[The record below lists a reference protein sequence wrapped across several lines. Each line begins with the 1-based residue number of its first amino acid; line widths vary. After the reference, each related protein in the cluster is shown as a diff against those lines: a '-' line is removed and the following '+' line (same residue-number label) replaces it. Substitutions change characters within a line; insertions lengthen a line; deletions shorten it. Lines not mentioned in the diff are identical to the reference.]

1 MVTAQRLAICT
12 LFFSLA
18 IAGVAAW
25 VWLSVAYTL
34 GLLLLGMACY
44 VVFFINKPIKALSR
58 VAADVAAGEHSARA
72 HIGGSGKMA
81 ALAVQFNQMLDAW
94 QLIEE
99 QEHQAALHT
108 LSILDNMADGIIT
121 INERGE
127 IESFSQTASRIF
139 GYHRQE
145 VIGKN
150 ISILMPEPHRSH
162 HDGYLQHYHRTG
174 EARVIGIP
182 REIEGERK
190 DGSTFSIRLAV
201 SKFSTP
207 AGKTTFIG
215 LVRDITQH
223 REDEQEIRRLA
234 FYDPLT
240 GLANRRLLAD
250 RLNQAMITSTRSL
263 QHGAVIFLDLD
274 HFKQLNDNL
283 GHDIGDILLQHVAA
297 RLLDCVREGDSV
309 ARLGGDEFIVLL
321 EALSPNA
328 NEAVPQAE
336 VIAQKILQS
345 LGQPY
350 TLKEHNYHS
359 TPSIGIV
366 LFMGDGESME
376 ELLKKAD
383 VAMYQAKGAGR
394 NTARFYD
401 PVMQAAAVAHD
412 EAVKDLSRGLD
423 EQEFVLQYQIQVDGS
438 GETTGVEALVR
449 WNHPH
454 RGLVTP
460 AEFISLAEETGLIL
474 PLGQWVLDAACAQ
487 LHLWEKQPET
497 AEWTMSVNIS
507 GLQFAQANFVDIVD
521 TALINTQAN
530 ARRLRLELTENML
543 VVNLDDIIH
552 KMNQLKKRGIRFTID
567 DFGMGYSCLAT
578 LKKLPLEQLKINQS
592 FVRDILI
599 DPSDAIIARAII
611 VLGHS
616 LGLKVIAEGVE
627 TASHRDFLSV
637 IGCVAFQGNY
647 FGRPVFVDELR
658 IGTNAGLED

>member
-25 VWLSVAYTL
+25 AWLGVAYML
-34 GLLLLGMACY
+34 GLLLLSLACY

-58 VAADVAAGEHSARA
+58 VAADVAAGEHNARA
-72 HIGGSGKMA
+72 RIAGSGKMA

-150 ISILMPEPHRSH
+150 IAILMPEPHRSH
-162 HDGYLQHYHRTG
+162 HDSYLQHYHRTG
-174 EARVIGIP
+174 EARVMGVP
-182 REIEGERK
+182 REIQGERK
-190 DGSTFSIRLAV
+190 DGSIFALSLAV
-201 SKFSTP
+201 SKLRSP

-215 LVRDITQH
+215 LVRDITQY

-283 GHDIGDILLQHVAA
+283 GHDIGDILLQQVAA

-350 TLKEHNYHS
+350 TLNEHNYHS

-366 LFMGDGESME
+366 LFMGDDENME

-383 VAMYQAKGAGR
+383 VAMYQAKNAGR

-401 PVMQAAAVAHD
+401 PVMQAAAVAY
-412 EAVKDLSRGLD
+412 EQSVKDLRRGLA
-423 EQEFVLQYQIQVDGS
+423 EQELILQYQIQVDGR

-449 WNHPH
+449 WNHPR
-454 RGLVTP
+454 RGLVAP
-460 AEFISLAEETGLIL
+460 AEFIPLAEETGLIL

-487 LHLWEKQPET
+487 LQLWAGHATT

-507 GLQFAQANFVDIVD
+507 GLQFAQANFVEIVD
-521 TALINTQAN
+521 TALTRSKAN
-530 ARRLRLELTENML
+530 ARRLRLELTENIL
-543 VVNLDDIIH
+543 LTDLDDIIH
-552 KMNQLKKRGIRFTID
+552 KMNQLKKRGIHFALD
-567 DFGMGYSCLAT
+567 DFGIGYSSLAT
-578 LKKLPLEQLKINQS
+578 LKKLPLDQLKIDQS
-592 FVRDILI
+592 FVRDILT
-599 DPSDAIIARAII
+599 DPNHAIIARAII

-627 TASHRDFLSV
+627 TAGHRDFLSI
-637 IGCVAFQGNY
+637 IGCVAYQGYY
-647 FGRPVFVDELR
+647 FGRPVFVEELK
-658 IGTNAGLED
+658 IGTNDGLED